1 MSFKKRRGT
10 VSSYKPSKVLNIT
23 DQDTKNKRTNRK
35 NNQFRCINFE
45 YNVIP
50 DASGS
55 VYAQYG
61 NTKLIVA
68 IYGPK
73 QSRNLS
79 VFSNQ
84 GRFKCKF
91 HYSPFAFSQRLT
103 ESRGKV
109 L

>member
-10 VSSYKPSKVLNIT
+10 VSSYKPSKVINIS
-23 DQDTKNKRTNRK
+23 NKRINRK
-35 NNQFRCINFE
+35 NNQFRSINFE

-50 DASGS
+50 DSSGS

-68 IYGPK
+68 IHGPK

-84 GRFKCKF
+84 GRFKCYF

-109 L
+109 

>member
-10 VSSYKPSKVLNIT
+10 VSSYKPSKIL
-23 DQDTKNKRTNRK
+23 DDSDGGKRINRK
-35 NNQFRCINFE
+35 NNQFRSIDFE

-55 VYAQYG
+55 VYAQFG
-61 NTKLIVA
+61 KTKLIVA

-84 GRFKCKF
+84 GRFQCHF
-91 HYSPFAFSQRLT
+91 HYAPFAFAQRLT

-109 L
+109 